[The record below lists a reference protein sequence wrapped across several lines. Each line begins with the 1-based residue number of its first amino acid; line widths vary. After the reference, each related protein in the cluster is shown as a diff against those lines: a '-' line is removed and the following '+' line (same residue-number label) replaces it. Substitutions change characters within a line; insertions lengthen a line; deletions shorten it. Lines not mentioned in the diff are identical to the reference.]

1 MTEQEIWRRFTALPA
16 DAQQQVAE
24 LISSLH
30 THLGAEV
37 EAKSEQAEA
46 ETQAFFGIWQD
57 RKDLGESGMWV
68 RELRE
73 KEWPTHR

>member
-24 LISSLH
+24 LISFLH
-30 THLGAEV
+30 TQPGAKAEEQLEGAER
-37 EAKSEQAEA
+37 E
-46 ETQAFFGIWQD
+46 FFGIW
-57 RKDLGESGMWV
+57 RGRDLGESNAWV

-73 KEWPTHR
+73 KEWSTHR